1 MEAVLNLMG
10 LKADA
15 VGENDNLA
23 ALGIDSMQLM
33 EVRAVM
39 QKKLCRP
46 IPLEMIGSLTV
57 ATLRELAAEA
67 GSKGGRSSAAPAEV
81 SPPLTCI
88 YYSLP
93 ALYSNRQEA
102 HSFFLTNADLEC
114 IAFARRRAD
123 RGICRLVDSVL
134 TKRV

>member
-1 MEAVLNLMG
+1 MVGRPVSHLVPNGLQDLVEAVLNLMG

-67 GSKGGRSSAAPAEV
+67 GSKGGRSSAAPADEV
-81 SPPLTCI
+81 GRGPLH
-88 YYSLP
+88 SHLP
-93 ALYSNRQEA
+93 S
-102 HSFFLTNADLEC
+102 
-114 IAFARRRAD
+114 
-123 RGICRLVDSVL
+123 
-134 TKRV
+134 